1 MRSVALLSL
10 VLGASVLWS
19 SPAWAVLVEASG
31 ADSGGTGSVLAEGR
45 TKRSALEPTAE
56 RQLGT
61 VSRPGAS
68 KANDAARAKRS
79 DRVGMQIPAELRRV
93 FEAKIEQRITRNV
106 AEIAKLR
113 REAIKLLDAFIA
125 ETPEQA
131 REMPEALLRLAELQW
146 ELARDDFLARFKRWE
161 GTPAEE
167 RSDPPTPDYA
177 TPRRNI
183 ARVLKSHP
191 EYREYDLALYIDG
204 FLANEQGNFEE
215 SLERFN
221 QILTRYPRSRFTADA
236 HMMRAEAEFLKEAPD
251 YEAAFREYEAVLAY
265 EDSELHDIALFKS
278 AWTLW
283 RLGRNEEAARRFLS
297 VFRAT
302 AERER
307 APSLKRRAEL
317 DELQAEALRNLVSV
331 FVEDENNTADD
342 MYGFLVKAGGEK
354 FAGQIVRA
362 LADALFEQA
371 HYERGVEAYRLLLK
385 LEPTAPEAYR
395 HALAIASGHSIM
407 GMWTELYKDYEL
419 ILAQYTRPLPAKNK
433 RPQASAWVQVQSP
446 TTLATA
452 EEAIRQQI
460 YQDALSLHAKAQ
472 ADKVSKA
479 QFAAADKLYA
489 VYLIRFGNGPGA
501 FEAHFNSAEI
511 NFYHLADGLRAAEGY
526 LAAVRLQPK
535 SPLARGAL
543 YNALIALEIVREGE
557 FSAAKGKG
565 EAAKETDTDKK
576 LTEAMELYVQ
586 SYPEDKQVPELLFR
600 QGQLYYEYGVY
611 DPAVRQ
617 WGLLLEK
624 YPDSQYA
631 RGAGELILDSFNK
644 SQDYGNIETWARR
657 LRTAPAFQ
665 APDAQK
671 RLVTLLVAAVFKQ
684 GEQYATAGDHGKA
697 AAAYLRAAK
706 EFPTEQRAA
715 EAAVN
720 AELEAKKAA
729 DLVTLRAAA
738 ALLIA
743 NHLQRPATAQGLWVA
758 ATTHQ
763 SLGLF
768 PEAADYMDWIVQRF
782 PSYEHHKDAAFN
794 SVLLRTAVGDREKAV
809 AAGDRYRRAYPR
821 GDDSDEVIFLM
832 GKAHEK
838 AGAFGDAARLYD
850 SYSKSAKRADGRIEA
865 LVRLA
870 SVQIELKDSRAAN
883 ATLDRAMQNYK
894 LYKNSLASSG
904 KYFAAKGRYMQ
915 AEAILAQFEA
925 IKIEG
930 DVEQLKNRLK
940 QKSALLKSSANA
952 FLQTAEMGVAEWTTA
967 ALYQIGFTYE
977 TFSRALIDS
986 PPPENLSPEQKE
998 QYKMQIDEFVIPIE
1012 ERSLEAYESGWQKA
1026 IELGIFNK
1034 WTAKMREALG
1044 RLNTELYPP
1053 LAEIGFVTLSRSS
1066 AALPSLIP
1074 ATRRDQRGASEAFL
1088 IGESNKAGNDKS
1100 GTEGK
1105 TNGKAPEGAA
1115 P

>member
-1 MRSVALLSL
+1 MA
-10 VLGASVLWS
+10 LGAAQVWS
-19 SPAWAVLVEASG
+19 LPAWAALAETKDIASTP
-31 ADSGGTGSVLAEGR
+31 SGSLLAEGR
-45 TKRSALEPTAE
+45 TQRSALEPTAE
-56 RQLGT
+56 RQLGP
-61 VSRPGAS
+61 VARPGAS
-68 KANDAARAKRS
+68 KARDAARAKRS

-93 FEAKIEQRITRNV
+93 FEAKIEQRITRDV

-113 REAIKLLDAFIA
+113 REAIKLLDQFIA

-146 ELARDDFLARFKRWE
+146 ELARDEFLARFKRWE
-161 GTPAEE
+161 ATPADE
-167 RSDPPTPDYA
+167 RNDPPTPDYSTA
-177 TPRRNI
+177 RRNI
-183 ARVLKSHP
+183 GRVLKSHP
-191 EYREYDLALYIDG
+191 GYREYDLALYIDG

-221 QILTRYPRSRFTADA
+221 QILADYPGSRFTADA
-236 HMMRAEAEFLKEAPD
+236 HMMRAEAEFLKDSPN
-251 YEAAFREYEAVLAY
+251 YEAAFQEYEAVLAY
-265 EDSELHDIALFKS
+265 KDSELHDIALFKS

-395 HALAIASGHSIM
+395 HALAVASGHSIM
-407 GMWTELYKDYEL
+407 GMWGELYKDYQM
-419 ILAQYTRPLPAKNK
+419 ILAQYTTPLPAKNGK

-446 TTLATA
+446 ATLATA
-452 EEAIRQQI
+452 EQAIREQI

-472 ADKVSKA
+472 ADKISKA
-479 QFAAADKLYA
+479 QFAAADKMYA
-489 VYLIRFGNGPGA
+489 VYLTRFGQGPRA

-535 SPLARGAL
+535 SPLAKGAL

-557 FSAAKGKG
+557 FSAAKQKG
-565 EAAKETDTDKK
+565 EAAKETATDKK

-586 SYPEDKQVPELLFR
+586 SYPQDKQVPELLFR
-600 QGQLYYEYGVY
+600 QGQLYYEFGVY
-611 DPAVRQ
+611 DAAVRQ

-624 YPDSQYA
+624 YPDSQYT

-657 LRTAPAFQ
+657 LRQAPAFQ

-684 GEQYATAGDHGKA
+684 GEQHANAGAHDKA

-743 NHLQRPATAQGLWVA
+743 HHLQRPVTAQGLWIA

-768 PEAADYMDWIVQRF
+768 AEAADYMDWIVQRF
-782 PSYEHHKDAAFN
+782 ASYEHHKDAAFN
-794 SVLLRTAVGDREKAV
+794 AVLLRTAVGDREKAV

-838 AGAFGDAARLYD
+838 AGAYGDAARLYD
-850 SYSKSAKRADGRIEA
+850 SYSKGAKRADGRIES

-870 SVQIELKDSRAAN
+870 SVQLELKDSRAAN
-883 ATLDRAMQNYK
+883 GTLDRAMQNYR
-894 LYKNSLASSG
+894 LYKNGLGPSG

-986 PPPENLSPEQKE
+986 PPPDNLSAEQKE

-1034 WTAKMREALG
+1034 WTAQMREALG

-1053 LAEIGFVTLSRSS
+1053 LTEIGFVTLSHSS
-1066 AALPSLIP
+1066 TPLPALIP
-1074 ATRRDQRGASEAFL
+1074 ATRRDARGAEQ
-1088 IGESNKAGNDKS
+1088 
-1100 GTEGK
+1100 
-1105 TNGKAPEGAA
+1105 NGKATAPRGA